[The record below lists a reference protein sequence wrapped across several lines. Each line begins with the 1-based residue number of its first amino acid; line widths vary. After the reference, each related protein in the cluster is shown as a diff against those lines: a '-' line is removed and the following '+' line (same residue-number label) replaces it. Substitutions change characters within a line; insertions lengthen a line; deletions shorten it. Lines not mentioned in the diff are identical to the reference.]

1 MAAAA
6 EIFPPID
13 CARRSAAPYT
23 GSTLSSSPA
32 RHPGV
37 MRKILLMSI
46 LFAMITLPVLAA
58 RDGSGVR
65 ALKKTL
71 FLVFLFNL
79 FYMLGLLFVYEYV
92 H

>member
-1 MAAAA
+1 
-6 EIFPPID
+6 
-13 CARRSAAPYT
+13 
-23 GSTLSSSPA
+23 
-32 RHPGV
+32 
-37 MRKILLMSI
+37 MRKSLLMSI